1 MNKRGPNTSLDEG
14 LFHRLCSARKGTA
27 RAWRNYRSM
36 LLVIV
41 ALAGVAGTLSSAL
54 QWRNAIFVNT
64 EISAL
69 RAGRDTP
76 VATDAKPDLLL
87 ARIEFLA
94 RRGEIDAARVLVD
107 ALDQD
112 GRDDL
117 SAMGRYALA
126 NALLRKAFDLIE
138 RGDLDG
144 AGPFVNLSKREYR
157 RALQLAPS
165 YWDAKFNFDVASRLV
180 RDYPGF
186 EQENGDELQAEPK
199 KLWTD
204 APGVPK
210 GLP

>member
-1 MNKRGPNTSLDEG
+1 MSKHGRHHPLGDAFSCKLHLLRE
-14 LFHRLCSARKGTA
+14 STA
-27 RAWRNYRSM
+27 RVWRNHRSM
-36 LLVIV
+36 LLVAV
-41 ALAGVAGTLSSAL
+41 TLAGVAGTLSSAL
-54 QWRNAIFVNT
+54 QWRNAIVVSK

-69 RAGRDTP
+69 RAGHDTP
-76 VATDAKPDLLL
+76 VATDAKPELLL

-94 RRGEIDAARVLVD
+94 QRDEIDGARVLVD
-107 ALDQD
+107 ALDRG
-112 GRDDL
+112 GREDL
-117 SAMGRYALA
+117 SATGRYTLA
-126 NALLRKAFDLIE
+126 NALLRRAFDLIE

-180 RDYPGF
+180 RDYPSF

-204 APGVPK
+204 VPGVPK

>member
-1 MNKRGPNTSLDEG
+1 MNNRSPDAPLGRA
-14 LFHRLCSARKGTA
+14 LFHRLRLAREDLA

-41 ALAGVAGTLSSAL
+41 ALAGAAGTFFSAS
-54 QWRNAIFVNT
+54 QWRNSIFVNT
-64 EISAL
+64 EISSL
-69 RAGRDTP
+69 LAGRDTP
-76 VATDAKPDLLL
+76 VATDAKPELLL
-87 ARIEFLA
+87 ARIEFLT
-94 RRGEIDAARVLVD
+94 RRDEIDAARVLMD
-107 ALDQD
+107 ALDRD

-144 AGPFVNLSKREYR
+144 AAPFVNLSKREYR

-180 RDYPGF
+180 RDYPSF

>member
-1 MNKRGPNTSLDEG
+1 MSERWPGDQRATAFLRTSRALRAG
-14 LFHRLCSARKGTA
+14 AARVWRRSRSA
-27 RAWRNYRSM
+27 
-36 LLVIV
+36 LLVIAV
-41 ALAGVAGTLSSAL
+41 LAGAAGTLAFAFV
-54 QWRNAIFVNT
+54 WRDAIAINS

-69 RAGRDTP
+69 HAGHDAL
-76 VATDAKPDLLL
+76 VAAGAAPELLL

-94 RRGEIDAARVLVD
+94 QREEIDRARALVD
-107 ALDQD
+107 ALDRG

-117 SAMGRYALA
+117 SAKGRYTLA

-157 RALQLAPS
+157 HALQLAPS

-180 RDYPGF
+180 RDYPNF

>member
-1 MNKRGPNTSLDEG
+1 MSKRGPDHPLGDASSLK
-14 LFHRLCSARKGTA
+14 LRLLRESTA
-27 RAWRNYRSM
+27 RLWRSYRSM
-36 LLVIV
+36 LLVAV
-41 ALAGVAGTLSSAL
+41 TFAGVAGTLSSAL
-54 QWRNAIFVNT
+54 QWRNAIVVNK

-69 RAGRDTP
+69 RAGHDTA
-76 VATDAKPDLLL
+76 VATDAKPELLL

-94 RRGEIDAARVLVD
+94 QRDEIDGARVLVD
-107 ALDQD
+107 ALDRG
-112 GRDDL
+112 GREDL
-117 SAMGRYALA
+117 SATGRYTLA
-126 NALLRKAFDLIE
+126 NALLRRTFDLIE

-180 RDYPGF
+180 RDYPNF

-204 APGVPK
+204 VPGVPK